1 MAIDKK
7 LKETISKV
15 LQDSLPKNLVF
26 HPLNTGNSIMEI
38 DYDELCKDIVDGL
51 SFAGYEIK

>member
-1 MAIDKK
+1 MVIDRK

-38 DYDELCKDIVDGL
+38 DYEELCKDIVDGL
-51 SFAGYEIK
+51 LQNGYQIK